1 MDKHCT
7 NSLCHLWTS
16 SGVGQEELWAPRNGQ
31 NRTDRVRAG
40 VRQPYS
46 DPRIA
51 LLTNIWTAEHL
62 PECWLSKV
70 GEAESGLDAALF
82 LLLTLKRA
90 ANSECL
96 GLLPASAETERT
108 QGWPSWASKDEK
120 GIREKGSTF
129 RVEELAETR
138 QRSSL
143 GIRKGGW

>member
-1 MDKHCT
+1 M
-7 NSLCHLWTS
+7 
-16 SGVGQEELWAPRNGQ
+16 GQEELWAPRNGQ
-31 NRTDRVRAG
+31 NRADRVRAG

-51 LLTNIWTAEHL
+51 LLTIFGLRNISQ
-62 PECWLSKV
+62 SKV
-70 GEAESGLDAALF
+70 GEAGSGLDAALL
-82 LLLTLKRA
+82 LLLTLKRV

-96 GLLPASAETERT
+96 GLLPASTETVRT

-129 RVEELAETR
+129 RVGKLAETR